1 MLWGRILSRIEA
13 DLDNI
18 KRQFISIDDLLEIL
32 VNAEQSTK
40 INASKWLLTSNVL
53 GRTKALILRE
63 EYLLMEYARDEQDFF
78 SSPIDTLTLIACGE
92 DVFFTDCIGFA
103 RQRLLIDIKNKGV
116 NISEGLIRSSAPYVS
131 NNSYESDDNFYKNQ
145 CIDLIQELNT
155 SESIKINQIKPPQ
168 NETRYLML
176 LDRNS
181 PLFFGKLEAIAR
193 IYLDLNVLEKYSS
206 RRNKDQRIKDCL
218 EEYGG
223 DYGLDYTTSFHIKA
237 LATLIPIKKEQKA
250 TYEILKELEEQK

>member
-1 MLWGRILSRIEA
+1 M
-13 DLDNI
+13 
-18 KRQFISIDDLLEIL
+18 
-32 VNAEQSTK
+32 
-40 INASKWLLTSNVL
+40 
-53 GRTKALILRE
+53 
-63 EYLLMEYARDEQDFF
+63 
-78 SSPIDTLTLIACGE
+78 
-92 DVFFTDCIGFA
+92 
-103 RQRLLIDIKNKGV
+103 
-116 NISEGLIRSSAPYVS
+116 NISEDLIRSSAPYVS

-223 DYGLDYTTSFHIKA
+223 DYGLDHYIIPHQSPSYTYSNKKRAKSYLRNFKRVRRTKIKNLLFA
-237 LATLIPIKKEQKA
+237 YSPQKI
-250 TYEILKELEEQK
+250 TQDNFKSHHNL